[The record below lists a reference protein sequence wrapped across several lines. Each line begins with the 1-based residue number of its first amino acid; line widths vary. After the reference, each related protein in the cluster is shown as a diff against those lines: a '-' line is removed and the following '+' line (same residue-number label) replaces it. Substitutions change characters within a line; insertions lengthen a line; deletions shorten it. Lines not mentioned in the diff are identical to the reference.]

1 MPKPII
7 VPFNLVANIVA
18 SLLVLL
24 ILLFPILFGRNVSNG
39 ESFLFIAVAGVF
51 AGAIIIQTFN
61 LLVIYHKN
69 PLLIINE
76 QGITYVPIC
85 TIAWQDIEKIKV
97 SYQFPYLHSLTIKLK
112 HSEPYWANIP
122 PHERKAFLRQSEFNI
137 PATWLPLPAKTLL
150 QQIEQEYGSY
160 YQLASLIQAA

>member
-97 SYQFPYLHSLTIKLK
+97 SYQFLYLHSLTIKLK
-112 HSEPYWANIP
+112 HSEPYWRISHRMNAKHFLDNPNLIFP
-122 PHERKAFLRQSEFNI
+122 PLGC
-137 PATWLPLPAKTLL
+137 PCLL
-150 QQIEQEYGSY
+150 KPYCSK
-160 YQLASLIQAA
+160 